1 MGSVSEQGGVSTRSA
16 KPLKATAAAAR
27 LNIDIDDLP
36 DLGRRWTKADVLR
49 LRRQRP
55 DWLTAAR
62 RRFALEQK
70 RRAEQRSKELAGM
83 LDARGF
89 TRTDDGSDDM
99 IPYADDAYL
108 YLMMVKKVPDAEAQR
123 AVEARWRSLADYE
136 FDDDEFH

>member
-1 MGSVSEQGGVSTRSA
+1 MSSVSEQGGVSTRSA

-36 DLGRRWTKADVLR
+36 DLGRRWTRADVMR

-62 RRFALEQK
+62 RRYAVDQK
-70 RRAEQRSKELAGM
+70 RRAEHRSKELAGM
-83 LDARGF
+83 LDAGGF
-89 TRTDDGSDDM
+89 TRPDDGSDEM
-99 IPYADDAYL
+99 IPYADDAYM
-108 YLMMVKKVPDAEAQR
+108 YLLMVKKVPDAEGQR
-123 AVEARWRSLADYE
+123 AVEARWPSVAEYE